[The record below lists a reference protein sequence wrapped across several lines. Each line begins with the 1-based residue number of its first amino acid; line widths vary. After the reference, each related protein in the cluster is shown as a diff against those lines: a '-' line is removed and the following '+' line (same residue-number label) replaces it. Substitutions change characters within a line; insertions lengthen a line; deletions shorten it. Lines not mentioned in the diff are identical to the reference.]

1 MSVSRPIR
9 LAAVLLLA
17 GALVGC
23 AGTQPYVSSSESNLH
38 IKTVA
43 DSGSWMSSVQ
53 TAVHIHSVDENC
65 LTSYR
70 GTLQLDDPM
79 VTTGIPSGQRSY
91 LVFSFDSSSFLANSR
106 SSITYGTLLTPRP
119 GRDYDVAVEYLDDTY
134 NATIQ
139 EVDRETNQQREVIYR
154 PLDACQA

>member
-1 MSVSRPIR
+1 
-9 LAAVLLLA
+9 
-17 GALVGC
+17 
-23 AGTQPYVSSSESNLH
+23 
-38 IKTVA
+38 
-43 DSGSWMSSVQ
+43 
-53 TAVHIHSVDENC
+53 
-65 LTSYR
+65 
-70 GTLQLDDPM
+70 
-79 VTTGIPSGQRSY
+79 
-91 LVFSFDSSSFLANSR
+91 VFSFDSSSFLANSR